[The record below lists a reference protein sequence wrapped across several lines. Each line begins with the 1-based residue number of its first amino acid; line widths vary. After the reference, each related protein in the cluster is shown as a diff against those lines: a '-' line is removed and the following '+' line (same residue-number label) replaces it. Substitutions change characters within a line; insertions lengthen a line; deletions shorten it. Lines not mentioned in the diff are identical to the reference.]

1 MTVNKYPELKEVPYK
16 KTSVSMDD
24 VVAYIK
30 QSNYSSD
37 VKRACYVI
45 FRNESFNGNSGINE
59 NYIGVQ
65 ADNMK
70 WDDYV
75 SSKIIATCIQPEN
88 MTGKVRRFACFNSFK
103 DSIDVLEYK
112 IVDRGLFIGG
122 KAHPYYNK
130 QVTDVD
136 SLARAY
142 YSEWVKGDSYSVPKT
157 QFILDFKSMYA
168 QARNKFI

>member
-103 DSIDVLEYK
+103 DC
-112 IVDRGLFIGG
+112 
-122 KAHPYYNK
+122 
-130 QVTDVD
+130 
-136 SLARAY
+136 
-142 YSEWVKGDSYSVPKT
+142 
-157 QFILDFKSMYA
+157 M
-168 QARNKFI
+168 